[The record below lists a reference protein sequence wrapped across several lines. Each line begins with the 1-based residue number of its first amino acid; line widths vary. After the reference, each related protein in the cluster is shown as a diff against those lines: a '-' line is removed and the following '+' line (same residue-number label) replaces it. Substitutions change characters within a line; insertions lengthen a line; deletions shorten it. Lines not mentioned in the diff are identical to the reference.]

1 MTVSVVIPAYN
12 TSRFMRGTLG
22 SVFTQTR
29 MPDEVIV
36 VNDASTDGTPA
47 IVREM
52 AAGASVPLR
61 LSN

>member
-36 VNDASTDGTPA
+36 VDDASTDGTPA

-52 AAGASVPLR
+52 AAGRPSRCA